1 MPDLKSEKILCIG
14 GSTLNPDTLKYLREA
29 LIKTKFLEEWTI
41 IFVNHLYFKT
51 QIVEIYKEKIRD
63 DFEGLDIVFVYE
75 KSKCPYTVEKGK
87 IYIIPDSSDTDMCI
101 DVTFE
106 IQSGIPIL
114 KVEYTS
120 NDEFLDAYFK
130 GLTGSHWMDKPDA
143 SDKRRV
149 YQPCID
155 KMMYEVANG
164 NLRKVAGIVLCGCDG
179 DGAYGLQEI
188 ARHGGKIAVQAPT
201 ECYHPKQKDTT
212 SSMPNTCLSI
222 LQNCGRISLESVES
236 ISDWLMDVLVDKDI
250 ND

>member
-1 MPDLKSEKILCIG
+1 MPDLKAERILCIG
-14 GSTLNPDTLKYLREA
+14 GSTLNLDTLKYLREA
-29 LIKTKFLEEWTI
+29 LIKTKFLEEWAI
-41 IFVNHLYFKT
+41 IFTNHLYFKT
-51 QIVEIYKEKIRD
+51 EDVEVYTEKTRNN
-63 DFEGLDIVFVYE
+63 FEGLDIVLVYE
-75 KSKCPYTVEKGK
+75 KVKCPYTVEKGK

-120 NDEFLDAYFK
+120 NNELLDAYFK
-130 GLTGSHWMDKPDA
+130 GFTGSHWMDKPDA
-143 SDKRRV
+143 SGKTRA

-164 NLRKVAGIVLCGCDG
+164 NLRKVAGIVLCGLDG

-188 ARHGGKIAVQAPT
+188 ARHGGEVAVQEPS
-201 ECYHPKQKDTT
+201 ECNHPLKARAT

-222 LQNCGRISLESVES
+222 VPNCRRISLESVES
-236 ISDWLMDVLVDKDI
+236 ISNWLIDLLA
-250 ND
+250 N